1 MTTAIEMPTPINF
14 SDNAVKKVK
23 ELIEEEGTPELK
35 LRVFVSGGGC
45 SGMQYGFTFEESIN
59 EDDTKVEKDNVMLL
73 IDPMSLQYLTGAEI
87 DYQDNVQGSQF
98 VIENPNATTTCGCG
112 SSFSA

>member
-1 MTTAIEMPTPINF
+1 MSTAIEMPTPINF

-23 ELIEEEGTPELK
+23 ELIDEEGTPDLK

-45 SGMQYGFTFEESIN
+45 SGFQYGFTFEESEN
-59 EDDTKVEKDNVMLL
+59 DDDTKVTKDSVTLL
-73 IDPMSLQYLTGAEI
+73 IDPMSLQYLAGAEI

-98 VIENPNATTTCGCG
+98 VIKNPNATTTCGCG
-112 SSFSA
+112 SSFSV

>member
-1 MTTAIEMPTPINF
+1 MSDVKEMPTPINF

-23 ELIEEEGTPELK
+23 ELIEEEGTPDLK

-98 VIENPNATTTCGCG
+98 VIKNPNATTTCGCG